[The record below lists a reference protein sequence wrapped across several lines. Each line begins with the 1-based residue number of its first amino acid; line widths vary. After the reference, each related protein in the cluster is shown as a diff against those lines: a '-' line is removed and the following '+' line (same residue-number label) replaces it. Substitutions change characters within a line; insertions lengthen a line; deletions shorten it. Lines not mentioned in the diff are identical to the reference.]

1 MYLLNSLA
9 IAISMY
15 SKIPAPNVE
24 WNEKNMKYAMCFFPV
39 VGAVIGIIQFLIGG
53 FLLQYTD
60 CGSLFFAAVMTL
72 IPVVITGGI
81 HLDGYADTTDALSSY
96 GEKEKKLEILKD
108 PHTGAF
114 AVIGLCVYFLADAA
128 LWSEVTA
135 EMLPVVSCM
144 YVISRSLSGI
154 SVVSFQAAKNSG
166 LLKTFQDGAQ
176 RFRVRIVLLIWL
188 CACSVLMIF
197 LSWSQAVGALLA
209 ATAVFIYYYKMSM
222 KQFGGTTGDLAGYFL
237 QVCELAMLAGILIG
251 GLAGGTVML

>member
-15 SKIPAPNVE
+15 SKIPVPNVE

-39 VGAVIGIIQFLIGG
+39 VGAVIGIIQFLM
-53 FLLQYTD
+53 YTD
-60 CGSLFFAAVMTL
+60 CGSLFFAVVMAL
-72 IPVVITGGI
+72 IPVVITGGV

-176 RFRVRIVLLIWL
+176 RLRVRIVLIFWL
-188 CACSVLMIF
+188 CACAALMIF
-197 LSWSQAVGALLA
+197 LSWQQAVGALLTA
-209 ATAVFIYYYKMSM
+209 AAVFIYYYKMSM